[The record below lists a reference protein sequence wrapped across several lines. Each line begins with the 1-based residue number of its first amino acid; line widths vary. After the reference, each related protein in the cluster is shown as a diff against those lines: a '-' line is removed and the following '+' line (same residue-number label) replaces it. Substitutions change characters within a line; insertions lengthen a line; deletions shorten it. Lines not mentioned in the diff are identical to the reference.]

1 MLDATGHI
9 KLADFGF
16 ARILNGKT
24 KSFCG
29 TPDYIAWEI
38 VANKDYTHSVDWW
51 SLGVLIFELVAGK
64 TPFRAKSSD
73 LIYENVIELNIQWTP
88 AIFGLCKDM
97 IQKLLVTNPAFRL
110 GHRLGSPEIKMHMW
124 FSSLNWKKLSMRQVS
139 PPIIPNVN
147 AQETYPQTKPA
158 DDPAVE
164 FLEYLNDSNQEFEK
178 QEIDK
183 TNPETDPFKDF

>member
-1 MLDATGHI
+1 MDATGHI

-24 KSFCG
+24 SSFCG

-64 TPFRAKSSD
+64 TPFRAKNSE
-73 LIYENVIELNIQWTP
+73 LIYENVIDLNIQWTS
-88 AIFGLCKDM
+88 AISGLCKD
-97 IQKLLVTNPAFRL
+97 IIKKLLVANPSFRL
-110 GHRLGSPEIKMHMW
+110 GHRLGSPEIKMHLW
-124 FSSLNWKKLSMRQVS
+124 FGSLNWKKISMRQVS

-147 AQETYPQTKPA
+147 APEAHSETTSQDTNLE
-158 DDPAVE
+158 E
-164 FLEYLNDSNQEFEK
+164 FQEYLNDTTQDDHTDSER
-178 QEIDK
+178 
-183 TNPETDPFKDF
+183 DPFKDF

>member
-1 MLDATGHI
+1 M
-9 KLADFGF
+9 ADFGF

-29 TPDYIAWEI
+29 TPDYIAYEV

-64 TPFRAKSSD
+64 TPFRAKTSE
-73 LIYENVIELNIQWTP
+73 LIYENVIELNIQWIP
-88 AIFGLCKDM
+88 SIYGLCKDI

-110 GHRLGSPEIKMHMW
+110 GHRLGSPEIKMHNW
-124 FSSLNWKKLSMRQVS
+124 FSSLNWKKISMRQVS

-147 AQETYPQTKPA
+147 TLCKSEAKSAE
-158 DDPAVE
+158 DPAAE
-164 FLEYLNDSNQEFEK
+164 FMEYLNDSNPNFHK
-178 QEIDK
+178 QEAD
-183 TNPETDPFKDF
+183 NLNQDPFKDF